1 MIGREI
7 HLPKPKVSLVM
18 PVHNGARYLAEAL
31 DSVLAQTGVDFE
43 LICVD
48 DASHDESPAI
58 LARYAAD
65 PRVTLITLPENRGLP
80 AALNAGFAAARGDYH
95 SWTSDDNVLRPTMLA
110 MLAGVLDAKPDVDI
124 VHSAV
129 TFIDADGRETGREA
143 VGPASR
149 LLHGNNIGASF
160 LYRRAVTDAL
170 GGYDEALFGA
180 EDYDFWL
187 RAARQFSFRAIPD
200 NLYLYRKH
208 GGSLS
213 AKRAAH
219 IHRLCSG
226 IVRRELDLAPGN
238 PERAAILLALAL
250 RTHSVWRIDLVWA
263 AFRDSP
269 FAVLRQGWRI
279 ARWTA
284 SIARARIIG

>member
-1 MIGREI
+1 MSGPPPSFAA
-7 HLPKPKVSLVM
+7 PKISLVL
-18 PVHNGARYLAEAL
+18 PVHNGARFLAAAL
-31 DSVLAQTGVDFE
+31 ESVLAQTFADFE

-48 DASHDESPAI
+48 DASQDASPAI

-65 PRVTLITLPENRGLP
+65 PRIRLITLAVNKGLP

-95 SWTSDDNVLRPTMLA
+95 GWTSDDNVLRPAMLA
-110 MLAGVLDAKPDVDI
+110 TLAGVLDTDRSVDI

-129 TFIDADGRETGREA
+129 TFIDEDDRVTGADT

-160 LYRRAVTDAL
+160 LYRRTVTDAL
-170 GGYDEALFGA
+170 GGYDEGLFGV

-187 RAARQFSFRAIPD
+187 RAARQFAFRAIPD

-208 GGSLS
+208 GGSLTS
-213 AKRAAH
+213 QRAAH
-219 IHRLCSG
+219 IHRLCAE
-226 IVRRELDLAPGN
+226 IVQRELDRTPDH

-250 RTHSVWRIDLVWA
+250 RSHALWRIDLVWA
-263 AFRDSP
+263 AFRAQPSL
-269 FAVLRQGWRI
+269 VLAHSWRI

-284 SIARARIIG
+284 SVARARLSG